1 MNMKTKKDMKS
12 ALGKSLKSEE
22 EAVKGK
28 YDKFSKADA
37 VFDDYEKRE
46 IQSDIEEQPSSKKNN
61 KKCVRDSFT
70 MPAEDHQIINKV
82 IDRFLDTR
90 KIVNKSEVIRM
101 ALHTLD
107 QLPTTQLIEA
117 YETIKKVKIGRPK

>member
-1 MNMKTKKDMKS
+1 MKTKNNLKA

-22 EAVKGK
+22 DAVKSK
-28 YDKFSKADA
+28 YDKFSKADIIL
-37 VFDDYEKRE
+37 DDYEKRE
-46 IQSDIEEQPSSKKNN
+46 VENREAVIKELSPKKNS

-70 MPAEDHQIINKV
+70 MPAEDHQIIDKI

-101 ALHTLD
+101 ALHALN
-107 QLPTTQLIEA
+107 QLPTNQLMEA
-117 YETIKKVKIGRPK
+117 YQSIEKVKIGRPK

>member
-1 MNMKTKKDMKS
+1 MKTKNNLKA

-22 EAVKGK
+22 EAVKSK
-28 YDKFSKADA
+28 YDKFSKADI
-37 VFDDYEKRE
+37 VLDDYEKRE
-46 IQSDIEEQPSSKKNN
+46 VENREAVIKELSPKKNS

-70 MPAEDHQIINKV
+70 MPAEDHQIIDKI

-101 ALHTLD
+101 ALHALN
-107 QLPTTQLIEA
+107 QLPTNQLMEA
-117 YETIKKVKIGRPK
+117 YQSIEKVKIGRPK

>member
-1 MNMKTKKDMKS
+1 MKTKNNLKA

-22 EAVKGK
+22 EAVKSK
-28 YDKFSKADA
+28 YDKFSKADIIL
-37 VFDDYEKRE
+37 DDYEKRE
-46 IQSDIEEQPSSKKNN
+46 VENREAVIKELSPKKNS

-70 MPAEDHQIINKV
+70 MPAEDHQIINKI

-101 ALHTLD
+101 ALHALN
-107 QLPTTQLIEA
+107 QLPTNQLMEA
-117 YETIKKVKIGRPK
+117 YQSIEKVKIGRPK

>member
-1 MNMKTKKDMKS
+1 MKTKNNLKA

-22 EAVKGK
+22 EAVKSK
-28 YDKFSKADA
+28 YDKFSKADIIL
-37 VFDDYEKRE
+37 DDYEKRE
-46 IQSDIEEQPSSKKNN
+46 VENREAVIKELSPKKNS

-70 MPAEDHQIINKV
+70 MPAEDHQIIDKI

-101 ALHTLD
+101 ALHALN
-107 QLPTTQLIEA
+107 QLPTNQLMEA
-117 YETIKKVKIGRPK
+117 YQSIEKVKIGRPK

>member
-1 MNMKTKKDMKS
+1 MKTKKDMKS

-37 VFDDYEKRE
+37 VFDDYEKRVV
-46 IQSDIEEQPSSKKNN
+46 QPDIEEESSSKKNN
-61 KKCVRDSFT
+61 KKCIRDSFT
-70 MPAEDHQIINKV
+70 MPVEDHEIINKI
-82 IDRFLDTR
+82 IDKFLDTR

-101 ALHTLD
+101 ALHTLN
-107 QLPTTQLIEA
+107 QLPTEQLMEMYQSIG
-117 YETIKKVKIGRPK
+117 KVKIGRPK

>member
-1 MNMKTKKDMKS
+1 MKTKNNLKA

-22 EAVKGK
+22 EAVKSK
-28 YDKFSKADA
+28 YDKFSKADIIL
-37 VFDDYEKRE
+37 DDYENRE
-46 IQSDIEEQPSSKKNN
+46 VQNREAVIKELPPKKNN

-101 ALHTLD
+101 ALHALN
-107 QLPTTQLIEA
+107 QLPTNQLMEA
-117 YETIKKVKIGRPK
+117 YQSIEKVKIGRPK